1 MSLGRE
7 YGILVDVVQ
16 DIFVLCIR
24 QVFYHCFQFVA
35 DTLYLMI
42 GLIFE
47 EHIDE
52 VGPFL
57 ESVLLVVCLDIF
69 VDVFQL
75 DGVLSVCWV
84 VDDDLLSK
92 DMSFESYSQKLEY
105 KLFVHIYVE
114 YRRVVG
120 CLVGDEYR

>member
-1 MSLGRE
+1 MLCRIYLFFVFDKSSITASSSL
-7 YGILVDVVQ
+7 
-16 DIFVLCIR
+16 
-24 QVFYHCFQFVA
+24 
-35 DTLYLMI
+35 LMRSI

-84 VDDDLLSK
+84 VDDDLLAK